1 MFRMKLE
8 ALELPG
14 PDEDLLIHC
23 RRSGIQSVT
32 LVQVKNLETNPQK
45 KMAGGRNRDLK

>member
-1 MFRMKLE
+1 MFRKKLE

-14 PDEDLLIHC
+14 PDEEDVFTG